1 MCYFWHNLIGMMR
14 VLLKSLLRLIF
25 PLLLACPLPFLLMNC
40 ARESAPTGG
49 PIDKDAPYAVFEKPA
64 NNSQNIS
71 PQKIVIKFNEFIALD
86 NIEDNCMISPIME
99 KKPEFSVKKK
109 KLTISLPKQ
118 TLQPNTTYS
127 FNFNNAIK
135 DLTENNFTEQYLYA
149 FSTGTGI
156 DTMKIAGKI
165 SSAKDG
171 KVPEHVYVLLYD
183 DLSDTAF
190 QTQKPRYIT
199 QAAKKGDFSF
209 SNIEAKPYKI
219 YALEDSDKDFTF
231 NQPKERIA
239 FLDTIFNPT
248 AERFIDTVWFTH
260 NDTVRFKEFKDSIQ
274 LVEVKDSFNLVEKTR
289 WSDQDVQLSLFEN
302 EVWNQEVLSNIRISP
317 YAIGIKMSAKNN
329 MPTLKN
335 VYPQGESILEEVSQ
349 DSLVIWLLDTLVQNS
364 DSTVLSLS
372 YKKNIQSSEVK
383 TDTIQIESSKSHPER
398 VTISTSIDKTK
409 KIFPDDT
416 LFVTL
421 SRPIKTDDFQ
431 KITLYQ
437 ICDTT
442 KNSCEEINAISDYK
456 YRPTLHYQTQKIL
469 RYKEANDRFAIY
481 FSKAIKPQDVKVT
494 LDGLPNLSDWY
505 YCELDE
511 KSNALLYWIKPNSD
525 ALRLKNQA
533 ITVTYPM
540 NDGATETKNF
550 NNKKDVAVQ
559 KMYKHPSSNKR
570 LILQVSEV
578 QKKTLKPY
586 EPIRIYCN
594 NPVHTITD
602 SLFTLINDDDS
613 LETSI
618 ITKIALAEGSSRI
631 INIYH
636 TAEKSQNYT
645 LTIQK
650 SAIVDTFGFASREF
664 IETFQTENTP
674 YGFYQKVP
682 FAIQKMPSKERSYAI
697 TADWTPNTEYTL
709 IVLDTTFVDVFGDAN
724 DSIQI
729 RFQSP
734 KKENLG
740 NLNIKNTQGLP
751 AGNIVFVLTSD
762 DPKDPTT
769 YSTTSSNTIQFN
781 NIPAGK
787 YSLSCFV
794 DENNN
799 QTWDSGCLELKR
811 QPEKM
816 FFFKE
821 SVIIKAEWDNSI
833 YWEEFK

>member
-25 PLLLACPLPFLLMNC
+25 PLLLAFPLPFLLMNC

-49 PIDKDAPYAVFEKPA
+49 PIDKEAPYAVFEKPA

-260 NDTVRFKEFKDSIQ
+260 NDTIRFKEFKDSIQ

-317 YAIGIKMSAKNN
+317 YAIGYKLSAKNN
-329 MPTLKN
+329 FPTQIVL
-335 VYPQGESILEEVSQ
+335 YPEGSFSTEHVTEDSVIVWLTDTLIQNA
-349 DSLVIWLLDTLVQNS
+349 DSLVTYIT
-364 DSTVLSLS
+364 
-372 YKKNIQSSEVK
+372 YKKNIESAETQ
-383 TDTIQIESSKSHPER
+383 TDTLQIETTKNLPER
-398 VTISTSIDKTK
+398 LTVTTSIDKTN
-409 KIFPDDT
+409 KIFPNDT
-416 LFVTL
+416 LFITL
-421 SRPIKTDDFQ
+421 SRPIQSEDLQ
-431 KITLYQ
+431 KVALYQ
-437 ICDTT
+437 MCDTS
-442 KNSCEEINAISDYK
+442 KNSCEEINAVSDYK
-456 YRPTLHYQTQKIL
+456 YRPSSHYKTQNIL
-469 RYKEANDRFAIY
+469 KYKEINDRFALY
-481 FSKAIKPQDVKVT
+481 FSKAINPHDVTVT
-494 LDGLPNLSDWY
+494 LDGLPNLTDWY

-511 KSNALLYWIKPNSD
+511 KSNALLFWIKPGTD

-533 ITVTYPM
+533 ITVTYAT
-540 NDGATETKNF
+540 DGKTETKSF

-559 KMYKHPSSNKR
+559 KMYKKPLSNKK
-570 LILQVSEV
+570 LILQIPEV
-578 QKKTLKPY
+578 QKKTLKYY

-594 NPVHTITD
+594 NPVHSITD
-602 SLFTLINDDDS
+602 SLFTLVNENDT
-613 LETSI
+613 LETSV
-618 ITKIALAEGSSRI
+618 ITTIALAEGSSRI
-631 INIYH
+631 IEIFH
-636 TAEKSQNYT
+636 TAEKAQSYT

-650 SAIVDTFGFASREF
+650 GAIVDTFGFASREVVEP
-664 IETFQTENTP
+664 IQTENTP
-674 YGFYQKVP
+674 YGFYQTVP
-682 FAIQKMPSKERSYAI
+682 FTIQKLSKNERSYAI
-697 TADWTPNTEYTL
+697 TAQWEPSTEYKMIL
-709 IVLDTTFVDVFGDAN
+709 RDTAFVDIFGDAN
-724 DSIQI
+724 DSVQYN
-729 RFQSP
+729 FQSP

-740 NLNIKNTQGLP
+740 NLIVKNTQGLP
-751 AGNIVFVLTSD
+751 SGNLVFVLTSAES
-762 DPKDPTT
+762 KEATN
-769 YSTTSSNTIQFN
+769 YLAVNSGTIQFN
-781 NIPAGK
+781 TIPAGK
-787 YSLSCFV
+787 YNLSCFV

-799 QTWDSGCLELKR
+799 KTWDSGCLELKR
-811 QPEKM
+811 QPEKKY
-816 FFFKE
+816 FFKE
-821 SVIIKAEWDNSI
+821 PVIIKAEWDNSV
-833 YWEEFK
+833 YWEEF